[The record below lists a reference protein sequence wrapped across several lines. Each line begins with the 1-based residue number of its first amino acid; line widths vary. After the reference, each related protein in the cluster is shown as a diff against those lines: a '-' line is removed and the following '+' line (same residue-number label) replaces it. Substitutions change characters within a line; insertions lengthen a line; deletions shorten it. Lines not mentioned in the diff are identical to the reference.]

1 MKRNYK
7 KPEAIII
14 NVNIS
19 LMSTSLENSYNT
31 IYNGCTQVDSKGPGT
46 GGTQEVP
53 GDGDLDLDGAKR
65 WSWSEPFDE

>member
-7 KPEAIII
+7 KPEAIVI

-19 LMSTSLENSYNT
+19 LMSTSLDKRDNT
-31 IYNGCTQVDSKGPGT
+31 LHNMGTQVDIKGPGT

-53 GDGDLDLDGAKR
+53 DYGELEGAKR

>member
-7 KPEAIII
+7 KPEAIVI

-19 LMSTSLENSYNT
+19 LMATSLDKRDNT
-31 IYNGCTQVDSKGPGT
+31 LHNMGTQVDIKGPGT
-46 GGTQEVP
+46 GGTQEVT